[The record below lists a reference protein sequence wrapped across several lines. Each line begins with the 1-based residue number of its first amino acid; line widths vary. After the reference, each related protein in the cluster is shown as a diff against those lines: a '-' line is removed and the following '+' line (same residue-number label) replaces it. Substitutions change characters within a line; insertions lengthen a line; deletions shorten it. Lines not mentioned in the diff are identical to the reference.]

1 MIKLKDLLTEI
12 AWTDD
17 TLMMAAKR
25 KIPISA
31 PIMKKV
37 IGDVNVSSF
46 HITDIQNVGKIK
58 SLVGKK
64 KSISTFNTY
73 GALAS
78 ELKHG
83 IGVKTKGGILLSI
96 EGKLMASSFKDIMSQ
111 PDESGRRWISDHHLT
126 DTFGVMDDYGIEG
139 ELGKNK
145 TWKENY
151 SNLSL
156 GQITALT
163 GKDKAAYIKIYID
176 TVTALLIKN
185 KAKIKKEFGQAVT
198 DNDGFWNEV
207 VVSQIQI
214 KDALILSDSVP
225 MKFVWDK
232 HPEKD
237 TVSYYD
243 LAKSAWGKK
252 FISKKQI
259 MSIVKKVTTGKVIW
273 GKLTD
278 MPGFIKSRG
287 GSPHEPKI
295 SIGVVS

>member
-1 MIKLKDLLTEI
+1 MIKLKDLINEI
-12 AWTDD
+12 AWKDD

-46 HITDIQNVGKIK
+46 HITDDKNVGKLK
-58 SLVGKK
+58 SLVGSK
-64 KSISTFNTY
+64 KSISTFNAY
-73 GALAS
+73 GAEAS

-83 IGVKTKGGILLSI
+83 IGIQTKGGILVSV
-96 EGKLMASSFKDIMSQ
+96 EGKLMVGSVTDIMSQ
-111 PDESGRRWISDHHLT
+111 PDESGRRWIPDSSLQKMLGLD
-126 DTFGVMDDYGIEG
+126 FNIES

-145 TWKENY
+145 IWKEKY

-163 GKDKAAYIKIYID
+163 AKDKADYIKIYID
-176 TVTALLIKN
+176 TATRLMMKH
-185 KAKIKKEFGQAVT
+185 KANIKKKFELSISRSDVY
-198 DNDGFWNEV
+198 WNELIL
-207 VVSQIQI
+207 SQIKV

-232 HPEKD
+232 HPEHNTID
-237 TVSYYD
+237 TY
-243 LAKSAWGKK
+243 GIK
-252 FISKKQI
+252 FLSKKQI
-259 MSIVKKVTTGKVIW
+259 MDIVKKATTGKVIW

-278 MPGFIKSRG
+278 MPGFIKKRG
-287 GSPHEPKI
+287 GNPHEFKFKI
-295 SIGVVS
+295 KVG